1 MTTIRTL
8 TVLALLLAAA
18 PGQPAAAFEPVS
30 TDGGNVA
37 IEGYDAVAY
46 FTEGEPVR
54 GSPDYEHEWQ
64 GARWQFSNAEHR
76 DLFAGAP
83 DRYAPRYG
91 GFCSGAMAAG
101 RTFRADPEAWRIIDG
116 RLYLNFS
123 QSGIERFEK
132 DAEEMIPKADA
143 NWEEIETIN

>member
-1 MTTIRTL
+1 MTKIPR
-8 TVLALLLAAA
+8 VAALAFLLSVVIAG
-18 PGQPAAAFEPVS
+18 PVAAFEPVS
-30 TDGGNVA
+30 TDEDKIA

-46 FTEGEPVR
+46 FTEREAMR
-54 GSPDYEHEWQ
+54 GNPDHEYEWQ
-64 GARWQFSNAEHR
+64 GALWRFASALHR
-76 DLFAGAP
+76 DLFASAP

-123 QSGIERFEK
+123 QSGIERFAD
-132 DAEEMIPKADA
+132 DAEETIPQADT
-143 NWEEIETIN
+143 NWLELLN